1 MRILLTTHQ
10 FFPEYTAGTE
20 VLTYSVARELMSRGH
35 TVHVFTGYPGSAD
48 LHDDDRFDEYDFDGI
63 HVYRFHHAYT
73 PMAGQ
78 ESMIE
83 IGYDNR
89 LACKF
94 FKQILEKFIPDIVHF
109 FHLNRLGT
117 GLIEH
122 AVSAGVLCY
131 MTPTDFWVLCP
142 TGQLVLG
149 DGMLCTG
156 PSCYAGNCVK
166 HLALS
171 KQNGLIGKVVRCL
184 PTASIDLLIRFTQA
198 GVLPDYPHQ
207 LEVQAMGSRLEKN
220 ITRLNLLNKVVS
232 PNGFMT
238 KKLVQY
244 GVMPNLI
251 VQSAYG
257 IDVSTSATKHK
268 QRISCEPLR
277 LGFIGTL
284 APHKGCHILIEA
296 FKLIPHGQ
304 ATLKIYGNMLDF
316 PDYVDNLMHMAGD
329 HDAIE
334 FCGTFPNSK
343 IGDVL
348 AEIDALVVPSLWYE
362 NTPLVVYSAQ
372 AALCPVVASDFPGI
386 SEVIHDQVN
395 GLLFNASNAEALAA
409 QLLRLINAPDLLA
422 DLSMSSRQP
431 KTIAMYV
438 DELQGIWEC
447 GVA

>member
-10 FFPEYTAGTE
+10 FFPEYAAGTE
-20 VLTYSVARELMSRGH
+20 VLTYSVARELMNRGH
-35 TVHVFTGYPGSAD
+35 IVHVFTGYPGSAD
-48 LHDDDRFDEYDFDGI
+48 LHEDDRFDEYDFDGI

-78 ESMIE
+78 ASMIE

-89 LACKF
+89 LAAKF
-94 FKQILEKFIPDIVHF
+94 FKQMLEKFTPDIVHF

-122 AVSAGVLCY
+122 AVNAGIPCY
-131 MTPTDFWVLCP
+131 MTPTDFWVICP

-149 DGMLCTG
+149 DGMLCAG
-156 PSCYAGNCVK
+156 PSDYAGNCVK

-171 KQNGLIGKVVRCL
+171 TQNRVIGKIARCL
-184 PTASIDLLIRFTQA
+184 PTASIDLLVRFTQA
-198 GVLPDYPHQ
+198 GVLPHYPHQ
-207 LEVQAMGSRLEKN
+207 IEVQAMGSRLEKN
-220 ITRLNLLNKVVS
+220 IARLNQLNKVVS

-238 KKLVQY
+238 EKLLQY

-257 IDVSTSATKHK
+257 INVSTSATKYK

-284 APHKGCHILIEA
+284 ASHKGCHILIEA
-296 FKLIPHGQ
+296 FKLIPRGQ

-316 PDYVDNLMHMAGD
+316 PDYVDNLMHIAGD
-329 HDAIE
+329 HDTIE

-395 GLLFNASNAEALAA
+395 GLLFDAGNAGALAMR
-409 QLLRLINAPDLLA
+409 LSRLINEPDLLA
-422 DLSMSSRQP
+422 NLSMNCRQP
-431 KTIAMYV
+431 KTIAMYL
-438 DELQGIWEC
+438 DELQEIWEC
-447 GVA
+447 